1 METELKISEYTK
13 VIAKHIKVNDKG
25 QLDTF
30 DVIELAIEI
39 GEDNNLYNNGNW
51 NDVDRKRCYN
61 KAYEI
66 I

>member
-1 METELKISEYTK
+1 MEKELIISDYVK
-13 VIAKHIKVNDKG
+13 VIAENMEVNNEG
-25 QLDTF
+25 QVDTF
-30 DVIELAIEI
+30 DMIELAIEI

-51 NDVDRKRCYN
+51 NDLNRERCYN